1 MAILIGIIFIL
12 PVLRSQLGLNLNIV
26 SQAVIRS
33 TDINAI
39 LLLTGNT

>member
-1 MAILIGIIFIL
+1 M
-12 PVLRSQLGLNLNIV
+12 LRSQLGLNLNIV
-26 SQAVIRS
+26 SQAVVRS